1 MFSVIILMFVITRSP
16 IINKNRVLGMKQRQ
30 WALGKLAG
38 ACLLAGLGGY
48 AQAATQCEFNDLS
61 QGHSWVE
68 NVASAQPSCYQSWF
82 NAPAEAAVAL
92 YSEASLNQVV
102 RVLSA
107 EVNQYR
113 GEDSQAIRIANLSE
127 FIKAAYF
134 ARYAT
139 QEQYGY
145 FSDEF
150 SRTIAHISDRFIR
163 SQYAIDLGREQV
175 RAMSSMT
182 LLVDSVKQLQ
192 LTMDSM
198 LTLLESFDRENSKN
212 LQYVDGL
219 NNLFRAM
226 NGHIVRDAF
235 YDELVQHPQYLQRL
249 KQFVD
254 SNLWALG
261 TDSEFLLYNAV
272 RETGRLLA
280 GRNDSLNQQVVPF
293 LESIMAEHKVGTEG
307 EKLWLASAEMML
319 FYAPEKAKEIDIV
332 GTKEQL
338 ERRLLANRYECNGPA
353 IIRSQNL
360 TQQQSQQACEILS
373 STEADFHRV
382 ANTGQVPVKDDH
394 NNKVEVVV
402 WQDNDSYTTYSN
414 FLFGNSTDNGGQYL
428 EGNPSDKNNVARFL
442 AYRYASEE
450 LSILNLEHEYVH
462 YLDGRFNLY
471 GGFSKTLSE
480 GSIVWWLEGFAEYM
494 HYKKGYQAAV
504 DLIGDEHY
512 SLAEILTTTYEHDL
526 NRVYRWGYL
535 AVRFLLEQHPS
546 EVDRILQYARSGDY
560 SAWSREVKLLGA
572 ELNAEF
578 ATWLDTVQVEAHTGE
593 GSDGDSGPI
602 DTPLPQTFESIG
614 LNRTQHFSAE
624 DYQERLFYVDVPNGV
639 SEFSVSITGDGDAD
653 LYASYEKVAHYYDYQ
668 VSEFQ
673 RGSEETIQFVAQ
685 SNGLIAPGRYYFSLA
700 ARKAFQD
707 VGVVTFAKMQNQTHK
722 PQDDLSPVLIE
733 NNKAKVLSVNERRYI
748 GLYVEQPATV
758 RVWLSPK
765 QQDQEKVNM
774 YVGLDSWA
782 SEREYDL
789 STAQQGK
796 HQYLEFNVDQPGY
809 VHFTLDAFATGSEI
823 ELFASY

>member
-1 MFSVIILMFVITRSP
+1 
-16 IINKNRVLGMKQRQ
+16 MKQRQ

-38 ACLLAGLGGY
+38 ACLLTGLSGY
-48 AQAATQCEFNDLS
+48 AQASPQCEFNDLS
-61 QGHSWVE
+61 QGNLLVE
-68 NVASAQPSCYQSWF
+68 SIASAQSSCYQSWF
-82 NAPAEAAVAL
+82 NAPAEAAVSL

-102 RVLSA
+102 GTLSA

-113 GEDSQAIRIANLSE
+113 GEDAQAIRIANLSE

-134 ARYAT
+134 ARYGT

-150 SRTIAHISDRFIR
+150 SRTIAQISDRFIR
-163 SQYAIDLGREQV
+163 SKYAIDLGREQV

-198 LTLLESFDRENSKN
+198 LILLESFDRENSKN

-235 YDELVQHPQYLQRL
+235 YNELVQHPQYLYRL

-254 SNLWALG
+254 SNLWTLG
-261 TDSEFLLYNAV
+261 TDSEFLVYNAV

-280 GRNDSLNQQVVPF
+280 GRNDSLNQQVMPF
-293 LESIMAEHKVGTEG
+293 LESIMAQHKVGTEG
-307 EKLWLASAEMML
+307 EKLWLASAEMLL
-319 FYAPEKAKEIDIV
+319 FYAPEKAKELNIE
-332 GTKEQL
+332 GKKQQL
-338 ERRLLANRYECNGPA
+338 ERRLLVNRYECSGPA

-382 ANTGQVPVKDDH
+382 ANTGQAPVKDDL
-394 NNKVEVVV
+394 NNNVEVVV

-428 EGNPSDKNNVARFL
+428 EGNPSDENNVARFL

-450 LSILNLEHEYVH
+450 LSILNLEHEYIH

-480 GSIVWWLEGFAEYM
+480 GNIVWWLEGFAEYM
-494 HYKKGYQAAV
+494 HYKNGYQAAV
-504 DLIGDEHY
+504 DLTGDKHY
-512 SLAEILTTTYEHDL
+512 SLAEIFATTYDHDL

-560 SAWSREVKLLGA
+560 SAWSREVKLLGS
-572 ELNAEF
+572 ELNTEF
-578 ATWLDTVQVEAHTGE
+578 ATWLDSVSVESHTGD
-593 GSDGDSGPI
+593 GSEGDSGSI
-602 DTPLPQTFESIG
+602 ETPQSQTFESIG
-614 LNRTQHFSAE
+614 LNRLHSFSAE

-668 VSEFQ
+668 MSEFQ
-673 RGSEETIQFVAQ
+673 RGSEETIEFEAQ

-700 ARKAFQD
+700 AREAFQN
-707 VGVVTFAKMQNQTHK
+707 VEVVTFAKKQIQTHK
-722 PQDDLSPVLIE
+722 PKDDLSPLLIE
-733 NNKAKVLSVNERRYI
+733 NNKAKSLTVNERRYI
-748 GLYVEQPATV
+748 GLYVEQPGTV
-758 RVWLSPK
+758 RVWLTPK
-765 QQDQEKVNM
+765 QQDQGKVDM
-774 YVGLDSWA
+774 YVGLEAWA
-782 SEREYDL
+782 SESQYDL
-789 STAQQGK
+789 STTSQGK
-796 HQYLEFNVDQPGY
+796 YQYLEFNVDKTGY
-809 VHFTLDAFATGSEI
+809 IHFTLATSHADSEI